1 MAKDP
6 IHRAG
11 SFEAENSG
19 GVLAG
24 LFADEDDF
32 DRRSLLRLASW
43 GTVAVSAVA
52 VALYANQSSIGLRHE
67 QVAVADLARQEQQ
80 IQSIAKE
87 GQNET
92 RRLASAIDTLNG
104 DRDRLYSRVTVLEQ
118 GLELGHRLDHAA
130 ESGGCRG
137 ATAAALRPHRR
148 RGDSAPAAPPVPPPP
163 RRPRHRDGGGKT
175 CGKARCGRQPAAGG
189 PPAPV
194 SAEQGTPNKPAT
206 SAAAPA
212 MPLTASK
219 SIMAPP
225 DAAAEKP
232 TAPDPTAKAAATQA
246 PTPSPVVVAAVPAAE
261 NPDAPKAEAAPS
273 MPPKVEVQKT
283 EFAVDVGGANSLGGL
298 RALWRG
304 LLKSR
309 SNAPLAALHPI
320 VMIKE
325 SSSGAGMQLRLGAG
339 PLSDAAAA
347 AKICAVMVENRRPCE
362 TTVYDGQ
369 RLAITAEDA
378 SASITAAKPGSARS
392 TGHRRGYAKRV
403 TVEEPAPPAPE
414 PTTLS
419 TIFGRR

>member
-11 SFEAENSG
+11 SFEAENSAG
-19 GVLAG
+19 GLAG

-43 GTVAVSAVA
+43 GVVAVSAVA
-52 VALYANQSSIGLRHE
+52 VALYANQSSTGLRHE

-80 IQSIAKE
+80 IRSITKE
-87 GQNET
+87 GQNEA
-92 RRLASAIDTLNG
+92 RQLASAIDTLNG

-118 GLELGHRLDHAA
+118 GLESVTGSIARQK
-130 ESGGCRG
+130 
-137 ATAAALRPHRR
+137 AAAAAAPPLPAVAT
-148 RGDSAPAAPPVPPPP
+148 SAPAAPPNPASPSVATVATVTASAEKPAEKPVADASPP
-163 RRPRHRDGGGKT
+163 RPNPT
-175 CGKARCGRQPAAGG
+175 
-189 PPAPV
+189 APV

-206 SAAAPA
+206 PAAAPA
-212 MPLTASK
+212 MPLMASK
-219 SIMAPP
+219 SITAPP
-225 DAAAEKP
+225 DAAAGKP
-232 TAPDPTAKAAATQA
+232 TAPDPAAKAVAT
-246 PTPSPVVVAAVPAAE
+246 PTPAPAPAVVAAVLAGE
-261 NPDAPKAEAAPS
+261 KPDTAKADAAPS
-273 MPPKVEVQKT
+273 MPPKAAVQKT
-283 EFAVDVGGANSLGGL
+283 EFAVDVGGANSVGGL

-320 VMIKE
+320 IIVKE
-325 SSSGAGMQLRLGAG
+325 SSTGAGMQLRLGAG

-347 AKICAVMVENRRPCE
+347 AKICAVMVENRRSCE

-369 RLAITAEDA
+369 RLAMTAEDA
-378 SASITAAKPGSARS
+378 SSATTAAQPGSARPA
-392 TGHRRGYAKRV
+392 GHRRSYAKRV
-403 TVEEPAPPAPE
+403 TVEEPPPPPPE

>member
-80 IQSIAKE
+80 VQSIAKE

-104 DRDRLYSRVTVLEQ
+104 DRDRLFSRVTVLEQ
-118 GLELGHRLDHAA
+118 GLDSVTGSITRQK
-130 ESGGCRG
+130 
-137 ATAAALRPHRR
+137 AAA
-148 RGDSAPAAPPVPPPP
+148 AAVPPPP
-163 RRPRHRDGGGKT
+163 APVPSP
-175 CGKARCGRQPAAGG
+175 APAAVEKPIADASLPRAG

-206 SAAAPA
+206 SAAEPA
-212 MPLTASK
+212 TPLTASK

-232 TAPDPTAKAAATQA
+232 TAPDPTAKAAAVTQA
-246 PTPSPVVVAAVPAAE
+246 PTPSPVVVAVVPAAE